1 MKCISCSGDIN
12 PQWTHAIEIN
22 VCPFCGKHIM
32 EEHLKNLFATLR
44 STMES
49 LAQYPDQLN
58 DWMLSNHQFIKTDS
72 PNLIDFVPKEQ
83 LQVKPLKREASPVE
97 DELQENKKFIVKVK
111 TEAGVEEEVVA
122 EKIQSEERTNDF
134 FKRAEV
140 IKPRL
145 DGFQSPAQKNE
156 HLKKMAEQI
165 KRAGS
170 TALNS
175 EGAASIIS
183 PEMMENADPEAVA
196 ELESILSGD
205 LITSSLSDNTG
216 DEIPDVV
223 LRMASGASGKG
234 NGKASA
240 ADLLK
245 LQQQQQRVRASRENF
260 ESGTNR
266 GGKGGGFSRS
276 T

>member
-1 MKCISCSGDIN
+1 MKCISCSVDIN
-12 PQWTHAIEIN
+12 PQWTHAIEMN

-32 EEHLKNLFATLR
+32 EEHLKNLFSTLR
-44 STMES
+44 SAMES
-49 LAQYPDQLN
+49 LSQYPDQLN
-58 DWMLSNHQFIKTDS
+58 DWMLSNHQYIKVDS
-72 PNLIDFVPKEQ
+72 PKLIDFIPKDQ
-83 LQVKPLKREASPVE
+83 LQVKPVKREVVTEEETA
-97 DELQENKKFIVKVK
+97 ENKKFIVKVK
-111 TEAGVEEEVVA
+111 NEAGVEEEVVA

-140 IKPRL
+140 IKPKL

-170 TALNS
+170 TAING
-175 EGAASIIS
+175 EGAASFIS

-205 LITSSLSDNTG
+205 LITSSLPDNT
-216 DEIPDVV
+216 DEDIPDVV
-223 LRMASGASGKG
+223 LRMASNAKG
-234 NGKASA
+234 GGKASS